1 MDTEVLCKLSELSE
15 WLPSKVRELVPEASP
30 VQIAAFMN
38 LAEDARQQRMKERRR
53 ASVPH
58 KRRVR
63 PEWQKP
69 VSPIVVDEELAADG
83 KQVATEPHLITDKKS
98 EFMSRLKKLIH
109 AEEEGGNGKVSVK
122 FSDKFETTIVNLL
135 EAVQPK
141 EYNVDHFEQ
150 IYNKLLN
157 DPVARSQ
164 LENLH
169 AARAFKYGYAQF
181 GPKFWYKET
190 KNIAHKFKAQA
201 DRRKFRMGLKGLVDF
216 INQLNIMDLEKI
228 FDKGE
233 PEGFKLLKIP
243 TPVSPET
250 FCKYLEHVP
259 PLKLIEFVNQKK
271 AKNIRKAIKK
281 ISSLAH
287 FSQSMTDYFARDDA
301 LEPALAVICEVLRDS
316 DDIGGLMDKKAAAF
330 LSLAQP
336 YEKERSA
343 EDHDMTSRKKVFKTV
358 NQKPACFNF
367 QKGLCYF
374 KNCHYKHECT
384 KCGSGSHGANK
395 CPEKRRKFK
404 KRKRSRSSRYRD

>member
-1 MDTEVLCKLSELSE
+1 MNTEVLCQLSELGE
-15 WLPSKVRELVPEASP
+15 WLPSKVRELAPEASA

-38 LAEDARQQRMKERRR
+38 LAEDARRQQKKDRR
-53 ASVPH
+53 AH

-63 PEWQKP
+63 PEWQVP
-69 VSPIVVDEELAADG
+69 VSPIVVDEELAADDR
-83 KQVATEPHLITDKKS
+83 QVAPKPELLPDQKS
-98 EFMSRLKKLIH
+98 EFMSRVKKLIH
-109 AEEEGGNGKVSVK
+109 AEEEGNGKDSIK
-122 FSDKFETTIVNLL
+122 FSDKFESTIINLL

-150 IYNKLLN
+150 IYNKLLK

-181 GPKFWYKET
+181 GPKFWYKES
-190 KNIAHKFKAQA
+190 KNIAEKLKAQP

-216 INQLNIMDLEKI
+216 INQLNIMDLEKL
-228 FDKGE
+228 FEKGE

-259 PLKLIEFVNQKK
+259 PLKLIEFVNQEK

-281 ISSLAH
+281 IKSLAH
-287 FSQSMTDYFARDDA
+287 FSQSMTDYLARDDA
-301 LEPALAVICEVLRDS
+301 LEPALAVICEVLRDT
-316 DDIGGLMDKKAAAF
+316 DDIGGLMDRKAASF

-343 EDHDMTSRKKVFKTV
+343 EDHDVTSHKKVLKTA

-367 QKGLCYF
+367 QKGACYF
-374 KNCHYKHECT
+374 KGCNYKHEC
-384 KCGSGSHGANK
+384 KVCGSGSHGANK
-395 CPEKRRKFK
+395 CPEKLRKYK
-404 KRKRSRSSRYRD
+404 KRKRSRSSRPSN